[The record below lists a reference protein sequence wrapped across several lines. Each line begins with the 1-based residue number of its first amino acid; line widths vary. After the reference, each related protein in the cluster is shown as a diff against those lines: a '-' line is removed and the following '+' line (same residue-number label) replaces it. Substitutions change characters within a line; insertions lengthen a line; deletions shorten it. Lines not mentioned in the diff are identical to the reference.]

1 MPPRPSHWTLRAK
14 LLASMLALFTVV
26 MLATSALTV
35 LQTRNYL
42 TDQLEDDLRGR
53 AAAKRVGP
61 ARWVRPRR

>member
-14 LLASMLALFTVV
+14 LLASVLALFTVV

-42 TDQLEDDLRGR
+42 TDQLKDDLRGASSR
-53 AAAKRVGP
+53 ETE
-61 ARWVRPRR
+61 VRRGGFDRRR